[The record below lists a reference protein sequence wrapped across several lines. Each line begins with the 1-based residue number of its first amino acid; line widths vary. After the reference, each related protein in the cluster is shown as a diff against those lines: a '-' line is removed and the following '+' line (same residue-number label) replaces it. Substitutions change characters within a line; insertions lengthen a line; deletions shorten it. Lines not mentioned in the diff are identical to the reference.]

1 MFLVERRAIGES
13 AYGQRLTTRRLS
25 RGLGIVRVAGFF
37 PGRGFSRAS
46 GRRVGGL
53 FIRPGLLQGLLLL
66 SGRFRRVGVVR
77 GFFLGRGLSRESG
90 LRVGLFI
97 KPGRLPGAGCLR
109 GVGFSRASGRRVHTT
124 SPQRSKCLR
133 SPLPIPR
140 SASLWE
146 QTATL
151 LASASSS
158 FASSAGVTPIAP
170 ASTPLVG
177 SFAEPPTPLS
187 AGPTPL
193 SGPTPLASSGLTPQA
208 SWGAASTP
216 RAPVPTPVATPGSYT
231 RLGASLIQTNLRG
244 SDADKADAPPLTKLT
259 RDRSKPADRSEPS
272 DRSESGDRSD
282 SDGGSDSDDNRL
294 VMTEVPSL
302 PRKANH
308 ASVGHSAGRSPAR
321 RPSPWQQLLLISGR
335 A

>member
-1 MFLVERRAIGES
+1 MSSHASPTSVNFWKNADAVLPNVDASSLTPRGT
-13 AYGQRLTTRRLS
+13 GQIFHGQSLTGQT
-25 RGLGIVRVAGFF
+25 
-37 PGRGFSRAS
+37 
-46 GRRVGGL
+46 
-53 FIRPGLLQGLLLL
+53 
-66 SGRFRRVGVVR
+66 
-77 GFFLGRGLSRESG
+77 
-90 LRVGLFI
+90 
-97 KPGRLPGAGCLR
+97 LPGQTG
-109 GVGFSRASGRRVHTT
+109 
-124 SPQRSKCLR
+124 
-133 SPLPIPR
+133 
-140 SASLWE
+140 

-308 ASVGHSAGRSPAR
+308 ASVGHSAGRFAPG
-321 RPSPWQQLLLISGR
+321 SGVPLGSATLSLAPTR
-335 A
+335 VIKTASGGIVLQSINSKPQSINSKPQPVNSKP